1 MSDDI
6 DKTTVEAAGESATPL
21 ATETNVL
28 QLEDAGMSF

>member
-1 MSDDI
+1 MSNDI
-6 DKTTVEAAGESATPL
+6 DKTTAKAAGESATLP